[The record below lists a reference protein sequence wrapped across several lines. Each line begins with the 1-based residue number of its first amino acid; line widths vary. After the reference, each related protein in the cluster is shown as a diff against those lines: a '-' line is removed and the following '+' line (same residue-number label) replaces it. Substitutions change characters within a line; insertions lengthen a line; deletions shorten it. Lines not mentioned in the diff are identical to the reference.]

1 MRRSIGNTVH
11 IGQLVKQLFKD
22 NAKAQDK
29 LQAQDIKA
37 LWGEA
42 VGERALGST
51 RKLYKKAS
59 TLFVK
64 IESPMVRH
72 NLLYRKSEIIT
83 KLNALLGNEESRIK
97 NIFWY

>member
-1 MRRSIGNTVH
+1 MRRSIGNTAHV
-11 IGQLVKQLFKD
+11 GQLVKQLFKD
-22 NAKAQDK
+22 NTKAQDK
-29 LQAQDIKA
+29 LQVQGIKA
-37 LWGEA
+37 LWGKV

-51 RKLYKKAS
+51 KKLYKKAN

-64 IESPMVRH
+64 IESPVVKQ

-83 KLNALLGNEESRIK
+83 KLNTLLGNEESKIK